1 MQLCCYWIKNKRTT
15 PSNLCACVCVRVCIW
30 VAFDGVMASFQRAHK
45 KEVSNDINML
55 KTGWVRCDSYIYNH
69 FVFTQ
74 KRLSECH
81 QFNHVA
87 STGNQ
92 RAHLL
97 ILHCCRGSYALLP
110 TDLIWAQKPSER
122 KNQNGCQRLDQKDE
136 PCQLMATWPVRIF
149 GMPLISIEMDGF
161 VIIIK
166 PFQKTPVVFCCFDV
180 YVNIVTTARCP
191 TTRTSTESMNSFYII

>member
-1 MQLCCYWIKNKRTT
+1 MQLAVIESKINEQPHRA
-15 PSNLCACVCVRVCIW
+15 LVRVFVFVYGW
-30 VAFDGVMASFQRAHK
+30 LVMVWWLRFREWERTK

-55 KTGWVRCDSYIYNH
+55 KIGWVRCDSYIYNH
-69 FVFTQ
+69 FVFTR

-87 STGNQ
+87 SIGNQ
-92 RAHLL
+92 CVHLL

-136 PCQLMATWPVRIF
+136 PCQLMATWPFRIF
-149 GMPLISIEMDGF
+149 GMPLVCIEMDGF

-166 PFQKTPVVFCCFDV
+166 PFQKTPVVLTSMW
-180 YVNIVTTARCP
+180 ILSPLQGALRRKAARSP
-191 TTRTSTESMNSFYII
+191 WIHFI